1 MSVLWNQ
8 DSLDWKRPGVD
19 AIVENSTK
27 NVTSGSIIL
36 MHDGG
41 GNRDQDVEALPKII
55 EKLQAEGYEFVT
67 VTELMKSDSSIPAD
81 VAAGDAAM
89 PDGCVWPTQIKSD
102 DSSSGDSGSDSSSGS
117 GSDS

>member
-8 DSLDWKRPGVD
+8 DSLDWKRRVWMHRG
-19 AIVENSTK
+19 ELHEERHERQH
-27 NVTSGSIIL
+27 IL

-102 DSSSGDSGSDSSSGS
+102 DSSSDDSGSDSSSGS
-117 GSDS
+117 GSDN